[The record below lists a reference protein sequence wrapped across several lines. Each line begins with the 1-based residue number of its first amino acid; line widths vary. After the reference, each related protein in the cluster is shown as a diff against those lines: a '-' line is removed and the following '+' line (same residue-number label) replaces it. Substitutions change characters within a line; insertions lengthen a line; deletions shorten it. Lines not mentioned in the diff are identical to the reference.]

1 MTPSSKSL
9 VTLTLMHTGKLT
21 IHEHYSLVI
30 TLIKTK
36 TLALILN
43 PNPKH

>member
-1 MTPSSKSL
+1 MPSSASL
-9 VTLTLMHTGKLT
+9 VTLTLQPTGKLAVY
-21 IHEHYSLVI
+21 EHYSSVI
-30 TLIKTK
+30 TLTLTK